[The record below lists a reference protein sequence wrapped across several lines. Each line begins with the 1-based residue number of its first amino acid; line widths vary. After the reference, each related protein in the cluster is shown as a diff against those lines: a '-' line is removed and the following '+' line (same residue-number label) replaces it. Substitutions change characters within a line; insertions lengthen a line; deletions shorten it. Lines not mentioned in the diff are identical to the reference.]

1 MISLKLIMQDIGEF
15 IIISLATEWPF
26 DNSQLLMINYEI

>member
-1 MISLKLIMQDIGEF
+1 MQDIGEF
-15 IIISLATEWPF
+15 IIIDLATKWPF